1 MNPPKVSNKAL
12 RVAFL
17 FILLASLW
25 IVSTNQLLAS
35 KIDDTQQLTQLQ
47 TLNGLGVTLAAA
59 VILYFLIRRQ
69 EEDYHWVGEG
79 RVWDA
84 ALVDRMMETSLS
96 GIVLLDKEARI
107 TGANA
112 NAERIFGLKKGEI
125 LSRTYSTTEWAMT
138 DYDGNPFPEEKL
150 PVQLVLENS
159 RPVSNV
165 RHTIE
170 REDGRRV
177 FLSVNASPLFDEA
190 GEPDGM
196 IAMMRDVT
204 AQEEAEESLRES
216 KAFLQAAIECL
227 PFDFFAVGGDGRYN
241 MQNSTSFERWGNILG
256 KLPEEVASNQETLAF
271 WLEQNKR
278 AFSGETVQSEVVYD
292 IDGKPRNF
300 VNIITPIL
308 EADQTIGILGVNV
321 DITER
326 IQAEKALQE
335 SGELYRSLA
344 KTSPDAVTVSDLEG
358 TITQVSDRTVELHG
372 AKNAGEMVGRSALE
386 FLAPEEHER
395 AVANIQKTLEEGI
408 VRGIQYRMLR
418 MDGTQFIGELSAAVV
433 VDSAGVPKS
442 FIAAVRDITE
452 SVRSEAALRS
462 SEARYSTLFQQSNDP
477 IFIHDLQGNIQDV
490 NQKALDLFGYSRDEM
505 YGLKIS
511 DLHPESALGKS
522 EAAFEAVSASGFVD
536 FEIEFKKKDGE
547 IFSAE
552 VSANQ
557 IDIDGERVVQ
567 GIVRDITE
575 RVKALDEIQRLKDF
589 NESILQ
595 NMSEGVVV
603 DDEEGHFYFV
613 NPAAATLLGYE
624 AEEILGRHWTEFFP
638 EDQQK
643 IVRAAN
649 ERRKRGIHDR
659 YEVEFMRKDG
669 TRFPVLISGS
679 PRIENEAL
687 KGTMAVFMDITARKQ
702 RDREQQAI
710 VTLATALRAAANR
723 AEMLPIILD
732 QMLELLVAEG
742 AALMMREPG
751 SGGTVAELA
760 HGEWANWTGE
770 RLPSGVGVSG
780 HVIETGKPYLT
791 RDAVV
796 DGRFARPDLLGGVR
810 ALICVPLV
818 TQDETIGA
826 LFVGRKRP
834 FAEEEVR
841 ILSAIADMSASALR
855 RANLM
860 ETLEQR
866 VYERTRELAQANEQL
881 KELDRLKSEFVSNV
895 SHELRTPI
903 TNIVLY
909 LDLIDRLKRGVKYS
923 RYMEVLRSESRRLS
937 NLIEDLLML
946 SKLEHGQLILSRE
959 PHVLDALISE
969 VLSAHEARI
978 KSKSLVVNHEPNSEV
993 PSVPVDREEI
1003 VQVFNNM
1010 LSNAI
1015 AYSTDNSMVTFTSWT
1030 KEIEGNPFVAFRIHN
1045 EGPAIPAEELPHI
1058 FERFYRGRTSRA
1070 SGEPGTGLGL
1080 AICKEIVERHQ
1091 GWIDVES
1098 SGRKGTAFTVWI
1110 PVHPEQS
1117 TPPA

>member
-1 MNPPKVSNKAL
+1 MNPPKVSYKAL
-12 RVAFL
+12 RVVFL
-17 FILLASLW
+17 FVILASLW
-25 IVSTNQLLAS
+25 IVSTDRLLAVN
-35 KIDDTQQLTQLQ
+35 IDDLQQLTQLQ
-47 TLNGLGVTLAAA
+47 TLKGFGVTLVAA
-59 VILYFLIRRQ
+59 VVLYFLIRRQ
-69 EEDYHWVGEG
+69 EEAYHWVGEG

-84 ALVDRMMETSLS
+84 ALVDQMMETGLS
-96 GIVLLDKEARI
+96 GIVLLDREARI

-125 LSRTYSTTEWAMT
+125 LSRTYSTADWAMT
-138 DYDGNPFPEEKL
+138 DYDGNPFPEENL
-150 PVQLVLENS
+150 PVQLVLES
-159 RPVSNV
+159 GRPVSDV
-165 RHTIE
+165 RHTIK
-170 REDGRRV
+170 RNDGQRI
-177 FLSVNASPLFDEA
+177 FLLVNAAPLFDGT
-190 GEPDGM
+190 GELDGM
-196 IAMMRDVT
+196 IAVLQDVT
-204 AQEEAEESLRES
+204 TYKVAELSLKESE
-216 KAFLQAAIECL
+216 AFLQAAIECM
-227 PFDFFAVGGDGRYN
+227 PFDFFALGIDGRYN
-241 MQNSTSFERWGNILG
+241 MQNSMCIERWGNIIG
-256 KLPEEVASNQETLAF
+256 KYPEEVASNEQILAF
-271 WLEQNKR
+271 WLEQNSR
-278 AFSGETVQSEVVYD
+278 AFSGETVQSDVVYEVEGELHN
-292 IDGKPRNF
+292 I
-300 VNIITPIL
+300 VNIITPIV
-308 EADQTIGILGVNV
+308 EADQIIGILGVN
-321 DITER
+321 I
-326 IQAEKALQE
+326 
-335 SGELYRSLA
+335 
-344 KTSPDAVTVSDLEG
+344 
-358 TITQVSDRTVELHG
+358 
-372 AKNAGEMVGRSALE
+372 
-386 FLAPEEHER
+386 
-395 AVANIQKTLEEGI
+395 
-408 VRGIQYRMLR
+408 
-418 MDGTQFIGELSAAVV
+418 
-433 VDSAGVPKS
+433 
-442 FIAAVRDITE
+442 DITE
-452 SVRSEAALRS
+452 SVQSEEALRS

-477 IFIHDLQGNIQDV
+477 IFLHDIQGNIQDV
-490 NQKALDLFGYSRDEM
+490 NQKALDLFGYSREEM
-505 YGLKIS
+505 CDLKIP
-511 DLHPESALGKS
+511 DLHPPSALGKS
-522 EAAFEAVSASGFVD
+522 KAAFEAVSASGFVD
-536 FEIEFKKKDGE
+536 FEIDFKKKDGE

-557 IDIDGERVVQ
+557 IDIGGERVVQ
-567 GIVRDITE
+567 GIVRDVTE
-575 RVKALDEIQRLKDF
+575 QVKALDEIQRLKDF

-603 DDEEGHFYFV
+603 DDDEGYFYFV

-643 IVRAAN
+643 IVLAAN

-669 TRFPVLISGS
+669 MRFPVLISGS
-679 PRIENEAL
+679 PRIEDGDL

-710 VTLATALRAAANR
+710 VTLATALRAAANS

-732 QMLELLVAEG
+732 RMLDLLVAEG

-751 SGGTVAELA
+751 SGDTVTELA
-760 HGEWANWTGE
+760 HGAWANWTGE
-770 RLPSGVGVSG
+770 RLPPGVGVSG

-791 RDAVV
+791 RDAVA
-796 DGRFARPDLLGGVR
+796 DGRFARPDLLGDVR

-826 LFVGRKRP
+826 LFVGRKSP

-909 LDLIDRLKRGVKYS
+909 LDLIDRLKRGAKYS

-946 SKLEHGQLILSRE
+946 SKLEHGELILSRE

-969 VLSAHEARI
+969 VLTAHEVRI
-978 KSKSLVVNHEPNSEV
+978 KSKTLVVNHEPNSEV
-993 PSVPVDREEI
+993 PPVPVDREEI

-1015 AYSTDNSMVTFTSWT
+1015 AYSTEGSQVTFTSST
-1030 KEIEGNPFVAFRIHN
+1030 NEIEGYPFVAFRVHN
-1045 EGPAIPAEELPHI
+1045 EGPAIPAEDLPHI
-1058 FERFYRGRTSRA
+1058 FERFFRGKTARE

-1098 SGRKGTAFTVWI
+1098 SKKKGTAFTVWV

-1117 TPPA
+1117 TPPPETDD